1 MPSIRLH
8 KRTMV
13 VVLKSESPEEEN
25 DRSLKTLARALELS
39 KGEFSLIIVCCTF
52 RERQEEIKQK
62 LQESYSV
69 SSEEL
74 TIEKTAVTLLSTLVA
89 KLEKKEP
96 EALFV
101 SGLESVENLEEL
113 LTAANIVRNQFRE
126 KLPFPLILWVTEEVQ
141 QKLMR
146 LAPDFYSWAA
156 VTIKFRFKRSPVSSQ
171 QNNRQDACST
181 RQDANRQDACSTS
194 DGEEEKLVG

>member
-1 MPSIRLH
+1 
-8 KRTMV
+8 MV

-25 DRSLKTLARALELS
+25 DRSLKTLARAIELS
-39 KGEFSLIIVCCTF
+39 KGEFSLIIVCCSYSKP
-52 RERQEEIKQK
+52 REEIRQK
-62 LQESYSV
+62 LKEFYSV
-69 SSEEL
+69 KPEEL

-89 KLEKKEP
+89 KLDKKEP

-101 SGLESVENLEEL
+101 SGLESVENLKEL

-156 VTIKFRFKRSPVSSQ
+156 VTIKFRFKRSPVSQ
-171 QNNRQDACST
+171 KQTNRQDV
-181 RQDANRQDACSTS
+181 CSTS
-194 DGEEEKLVG
+194 DGDEQKLVG